1 MKGGQ
6 TPFVHV
12 EASHAVP
19 APTVIPLGPIT
30 RLARKASSLRV
41 VGRNQNTRQGGAELR
56 GLRMQFQPER
66 PNDFQHRGEFGISF
80 RWEFPS

>member
-6 TPFVHV
+6 PPFVYV
-12 EASHAVP
+12 EAGLTVP

-30 RLARKASSLRV
+30 RLARKVSSLRV
-41 VGRNQNTRQGGAELR
+41 VDRNQHTGQGGAELR
-56 GLRMQFQPER
+56 GLRMQLQPKR

-80 RWEFPS
+80 RREFPS